1 MSAYSEAR
9 KHYRALSGNAQAMAQ
24 VRAEF
29 AALSL
34 SRLTDPNGSASVT
47 SGTMNGQTLTMSHDT
62 TPAQRFE
69 VLSLICAFDDAGGQ
83 LPSQTTAVFY

>member
-1 MSAYSEAR
+1 
-9 KHYRALSGNAQAMAQ
+9 MAA

-34 SRLTDPNGSASVT
+34 ARLTDANGSAQVT
-47 SGTMNGQTLTMSHDT
+47 SATVNGQSVVTSHDM
-62 TPAQRFE
+62 TPGKRFE
-69 VLSLICAFDDAGGQ
+69 LLGLICAFDDAGGQ

>member
-9 KHYRALSGNAQAMAQ
+9 KHYRALSGNAVAMAA

-29 AALSL
+29 ASLSL
-34 SRLTDPNGSASVT
+34 SRLTDANGSAQLT
-47 SGTMNGQTLTMSHDT
+47 SGTMNGQAFAMRHDLTA
-62 TPAQRFE
+62 AQRFE
-69 VLSLICAFDDAGGQ
+69 ILGLICAFDDAGGQ